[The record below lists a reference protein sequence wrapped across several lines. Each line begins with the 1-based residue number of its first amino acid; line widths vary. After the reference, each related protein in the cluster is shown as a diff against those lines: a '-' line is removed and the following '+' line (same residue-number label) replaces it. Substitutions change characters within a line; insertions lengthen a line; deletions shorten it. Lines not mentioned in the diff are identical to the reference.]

1 MRTTLIPV
9 ILVLVLC
16 LPRVGMAQE
25 DTLSVADSTIV
36 EESVHL
42 TLHDGIEVVG
52 TIEAEDEQSMRFRTT
67 AGVLM
72 VIPLAHIERMR
83 RVEGRLAEDARRP
96 GLRGTRLFFAPTARS
111 LGGGEGYLSTY
122 QVLIPSV
129 TYGGGN
135 GFEMSGS
142 LSPAGILYFAPKITV
157 HETAGHAI
165 AIGGLVGADAGGTGS
180 AGILYGLATLGDARR
195 SLTVGVGWGVVN
207 RKVAPRP
214 LAVVGGAVR
223 LSPRFMLIS
232 ENYVV
237 TTEFEGG
244 LITSGGVR
252 VLFKRL
258 SADLGILTTRNLY
271 ASSDFP
277 FLPWL
282 GFSYSF
288 ER

>member
-1 MRTTLIPV
+1 MRTTLIPAV
-9 ILVLVLC
+9 LVLVLW
-16 LPRVGMAQE
+16 LPKGSMAQE
-25 DTLSVADSTIV
+25 DTLSVSDSTVVV
-36 EESVHL
+36 ESIHL
-42 TLHDGIEVVG
+42 TLRDGTEVVG
-52 TIEAEDEQSMRFRTT
+52 TVEVEDEQSIRFRTAT
-67 AGVLM
+67 GILM
-72 VIPLAHIERMR
+72 EVPLDQIERMR
-83 RVEGRLAEDARRP
+83 RVEDALAKDARRSGP
-96 GLRGTRLFFAPTARS
+96 GGTRLFFAPTARS
-111 LGGGEGYLSTY
+111 LGGGEGYISTY

-129 TYGGGN
+129 TYGGGG

-157 HETAGHAI
+157 HETAEHAI

-195 SLTVGVGWGVVN
+195 SLTVGAGWGVVN

-214 LAVVGGAVR
+214 VAVVGGAVR

-232 ENYVV
+232 ENYLV
-237 TTEFEGG
+237 TLEFEDG
-244 LITSGGVR
+244 LIASGGMR
-252 VLFKRL
+252 VLFNRL